1 MTYWSLNAFFL
12 AAVALV
18 ALAAVL
24 SRRAPRWKALAVA
37 AVALLATTA
46 VFDNVM
52 IGIGLVDYNPDLIS
66 GAFVGVAPLEDFA
79 YAIAA
84 VVLLPA
90 LWHLLPA
97 RRSTASTAS
106 GRADASSRAA
116 PSTPSTSSGTGTDNA

>member
-106 GRADASSRAA
+106 GRADTSSRAD

>member
-12 AAVALV
+12 VAVALV
-18 ALAAVL
+18 AIAAVL
-24 SRRAPRWKALAVA
+24 AGRAPRWRPLAIA
-37 AVALLATTA
+37 AVALLVTTA

-66 GAFVGVAPLEDFA
+66 GAFVGIAPLEDFA

-97 RRSTASTAS
+97 RTARTPEKT
-106 GRADASSRAA
+106 GPNDA
-116 PSTPSTSSGTGTDNA
+116 

>member
-12 AAVALV
+12 GAVAV
-18 ALAAVL
+18 IALAAVL
-24 SRRAPRWKALAVA
+24 SGRGPRWKALGLA
-37 AVALLATTA
+37 AIALLATTA

-84 VVLLPA
+84 VVLLPS
-90 LWHLLPA
+90 LWHLLEKRKP
-97 RRSTASTAS
+97 
-106 GRADASSRAA
+106 RA
-116 PSTPSTSSGTGTDNA
+116 